1 MAAQATREQRLGIA
15 DVVIDND
22 APLEELEARVREVW
36 ADLVCRAYARKE

>member
-36 ADLVCRAYARKE
+36 ADLVRRAYARKE